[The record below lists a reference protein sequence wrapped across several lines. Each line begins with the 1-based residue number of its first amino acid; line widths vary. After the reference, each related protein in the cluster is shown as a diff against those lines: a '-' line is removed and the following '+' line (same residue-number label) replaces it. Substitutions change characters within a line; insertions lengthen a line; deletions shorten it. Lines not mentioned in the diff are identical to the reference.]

1 MLVGIMGKMGA
12 GKTLSQTILGVYLHT
27 VTKAPLYANY
37 TLNGVDF
44 TPIKS
49 LKDLWQINGGIV
61 LLDELWLSMDARMW
75 KDNVAV
81 TRFIN
86 QTRKKKITLF
96 YTTQHIRQIELRT
109 RNATDVLVYCEKRPE
124 GHWLWFIDY
133 QYQDIGRKFLLND
146 PRMFYSLYD
155 TFETLQPMD
164 MGEPLG
170 SNNFKRREWR

>member
-1 MLVGIMGKMGA
+1 MGA
-12 GKTLSQTILGVYLHT
+12 GKTLSQTILGVYLHKAT
-27 VTKAPLYANY
+27 GAPLYANY
-37 TLNGVDF
+37 TLNGVPY
-44 TPIKS
+44 TKISS
-49 LKDLWQINGGIV
+49 LKELWNVNGGIV

-109 RNATDVLVYCEKRPE
+109 RNGTDILIYCEKKPE

-133 QYQDIGRKFLLND
+133 QYQEIGRKFLLSD
-146 PRMFYSLYD
+146 ARAFYALYD
-155 TFETLQPMD
+155 TYETLTPMN
-164 MGEPLG
+164 MGEPIGGGNKFLPY
-170 SNNFKRREWR
+170 NRR